1 MAPPAA
7 VGATRGT
14 LKKVRS
20 GVAYL
25 VLQKKEKPTRH
36 VPTLVR
42 SNYMNGLGM
51 SWREPYLHSLAG
63 PLPCLKSL

>member
-25 VLQKKEKPTRH
+25 VLQKKEKPARH
-36 VPTLVR
+36 VPTLF
-42 SNYMNGLGM
+42 GQ
-51 SWREPYLHSLAG
+51 E
-63 PLPCLKSL
+63 